1 MELVVET
8 ITGYHGLQRFN
19 LIKLIFVA
27 GASYIGCLTQS
38 TTHLMG
44 DPSVEVTD
52 DNRDASHSAKAK
64 AMDAIFEDLGL
75 LNSKELEQLEH
86 QLEPSLKHVRS
97 TKILIKSYV
106 CRQTGQAMASALNVV
121 QTSHSYGDLMLLM
134 KAAELQQER
143 PWSYMVE
150 MARIESIYREVEF
163 LLAVTRYCRD

>member
-1 MELVVET
+1 
-8 ITGYHGLQRFN
+8 
-19 LIKLIFVA
+19 
-27 GASYIGCLTQS
+27 
-38 TTHLMG
+38 MG

-97 TKILIKSYV
+97 TK
-106 CRQTGQAMASALNVV
+106 TGQAMASALNVV